1 MRAISAAHSLRS
13 EGEVLRSLE
22 VGLRVRRGP
31 DWSWDDQDQGGL
43 GTTIEAAEEDDC
55 FKRVCLLLL
64 FFCLLMMLFFVDVV
78 LCSCSLLMLFFLD
91 VCCCLFVVVF
101 GCFR

>member
-43 GTTIEAAEEDDC
+43 GTTIGAAEEDDC
-55 FKRVCLLLL
+55 FKKSKLA
-64 FFCLLMMLFFVDVV
+64 
-78 LCSCSLLMLFFLD
+78 S
-91 VCCCLFVVVF
+91 
-101 GCFR
+101 